1 MREEG
6 FINMNEIIQSDCIL
20 LELDCHS
27 KESVMEQLVLCL
39 EEKGVISQGDNF
51 LKTLLER
58 ERIFPTSIG
67 KLIAIPHGISEC
79 VKHPSLCIGRLKKPI
94 LWDKEKSEYAIFI
107 IMIAVPITNENNI
120 HIQIISYLMRH
131 LMHDEYIEK
140 LLISDKQGILELLKG
155 VDQ

>member
-1 MREEG
+1 M
-6 FINMNEIIQSDCIL
+6 
-20 LELDCHS
+20 
-27 KESVMEQLVLCL
+27 VLVNVLN
-39 EEKGVISQGDNF
+39 I
-51 LKTLLER
+51 
-58 ERIFPTSIG
+58 
-67 KLIAIPHGISEC
+67 
-79 VKHPSLCIGRLKKPI
+79 PSLCIGRLKKPI
-94 LWDKEKSEYAIFI
+94 LWDKEKNEYAIFI